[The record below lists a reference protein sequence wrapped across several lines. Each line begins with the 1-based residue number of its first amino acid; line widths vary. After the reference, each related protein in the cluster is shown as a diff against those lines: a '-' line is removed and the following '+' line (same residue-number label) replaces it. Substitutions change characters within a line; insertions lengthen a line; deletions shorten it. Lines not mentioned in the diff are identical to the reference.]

1 MGPSLVAMVPD
12 DTGRLLAALIAS
24 PAYAHPLVLD
34 VLLGIVY
41 GVALGL
47 ALSALRSGSR

>member
-1 MGPSLVAMVPD
+1 MVPD
-12 DTGRLLAALIAS
+12 DMGRLLAALIAP

-41 GVALGL
+41 GVAIGL
-47 ALSALRSGSR
+47 ALSAVRSSTR